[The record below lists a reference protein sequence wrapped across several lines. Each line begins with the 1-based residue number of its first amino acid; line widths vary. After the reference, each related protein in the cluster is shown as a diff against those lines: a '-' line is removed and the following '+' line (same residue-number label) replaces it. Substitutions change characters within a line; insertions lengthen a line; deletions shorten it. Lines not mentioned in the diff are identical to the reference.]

1 MTQRIVWG
9 CFVFGF
15 AGCFQKTGFRVSH
28 PRGTPSARDDTV
40 YGLMWSVSGLCVVMW
55 LQKTGSRVAAR
66 DDTAYSLGVLCFWIS
81 WLFSKDWIPV
91 QPPQRGP
98 VCRDDTVYGLMWS
111 VSGLC
116 VVMWLQKTGS
126 RFSHPRGAPSA
137 RDDTV
142 LGSGG
147 TCFGGAFPT
156 FHHSTSH
163 RSCRSCHPRSISF
176 SPPHHAIT
184 SPRSHHSTSPPL
196 HLS

>member
-1 MTQRIVWG
+1 MNFTKRLDHGSQAVMTQRIVWG

-28 PRGTPSARDDTV
+28 PRGTPSA
-40 YGLMWSVSGLCVVMW
+40 
-55 LQKTGSRVAAR
+55 
-66 DDTAYSLGVLCFWIS
+66 
-81 WLFSKDWIPV
+81 
-91 QPPQRGP
+91 
-98 VCRDDTVYGLMWS
+98 RDDTVYGLMWS